1 MVIYAKWSLKRVKL
15 QEVFYEKKSRHVY
28 FFREIVLHAT
38 AVFLGYNIHV
48 HVHVHVHVCKS
59 KLFLNP
65 FTARVL
71 DGVFKVTLTFKSV
84 DKIL

>member
-1 MVIYAKWSLKRVKL
+1 MGSGHLKESNCRRS
-15 QEVFYEKKSRHVY
+15 FMRRSPGTAT

-38 AVFLGYNIHV
+38 AVFRGYNI
-48 HVHVHVHVCKS
+48 HVHVHVCKS

-71 DGVFKVTLTFKSV
+71 DGVFYGDSNF
-84 DKIL
+84 

>member
-1 MVIYAKWSLKRVKL
+1 MSEHQKCEELIVTYGKWSLKRVKL

-28 FFREIVLHAT
+28 FFKEIVLHAT
-38 AVFLGYNIHV
+38 AVFLGYNI

-71 DGVFKVTLTFKSV
+71 DGVF
-84 DKIL
+84 